1 MLSSMHKAGETADTV
16 TYNLLIVSA
25 TRLNRLR
32 TAVDVYKRWAAAPV
46 FPWQYVQYMCRR
58 PSAPPHHEKIRDV
71 VCTGL
76 AAGVMQQLCS
86 SLLKCT
92 LHAA

>member
-32 TAVDVYKRWAAAPV
+32 TAVDVYKR
-46 FPWQYVQYMCRR
+46 
-58 PSAPPHHEKIRDV
+58 
-71 VCTGL
+71 
-76 AAGVMQQLCS
+76 
-86 SLLKCT
+86 
-92 LHAA
+92 